1 MEFIKTPVK
10 GMPEYLPADMDIRE
24 TVTRE
29 IKDTYR
35 NYGFSLIETPAVEHI
50 ENLTSKQG
58 GENEQLI
65 FKILK
70 RGEKLNEAV
79 AKGSEKLADS
89 GLRYDLT
96 VPLARFYANNIS
108 QLPNPF
114 KAMQIGPSWRAD
126 RPQKGRFR
134 QFTQCDI
141 DVLGDPT
148 SMAEIELISATADM
162 LSRLKLGKFKIR
174 LNDRRLLRGM
184 ALSCGMPEDQLDT
197 VFIILD
203 KMDKIGLDGV
213 KRMLIGHGLQ
223 PESVEQY
230 CSLFESTDKLTDM
243 YFLNKNNIDKF
254 IDKETV
260 PNLNYISRMV
270 KGTLGEEG
278 TIVFDPTLVR
288 GMSYYTGPIFE
299 IELEKFHLSV
309 AGGGRYDKMIGK
321 YLGKSVPACGFSI
334 GLERIIT
341 VIKDNNIE
349 VGKQGNGI
357 GILIEEGLSED
368 KMTET
373 LQTANKMRQEGKRV
387 LVSYRNKNAK
397 HQKNQ
402 LTSLGYSRFIDV
414 FRNRE

>member
-10 GMPEYLPADMDIRE
+10 GMPEYLPSDMEIRE
-24 TVTRE
+24 NVIRQ

-70 RGEKLNEAV
+70 RGEKLNEAITQ
-79 AKGSEKLADS
+79 GSENLADS

-114 KAMQIGPSWRAD
+114 KAMQIGSSWRAD

-141 DVLGDPT
+141 DILGDAT
-148 SMAEIELISATADM
+148 SLAEIELISATANM
-162 LSRLKLGKFKIR
+162 LSRLQLGKFKIR

-184 ALSCGMPEDQLDT
+184 ALSCDMPEDQLDAI
-197 VFIILD
+197 FIILD

-213 KRMLIGHGLQ
+213 KHMLIGHGLP
-223 PESVEQY
+223 PESVEKY
-230 CSLFESTDKLTDM
+230 CTLFENPEKLTNM
-243 YFLNKNNIDKF
+243 YFLNKNSIDKH

-260 PNLNYISRMV
+260 PNLNYISSMV
-270 KGTLGEEG
+270 KGTLDEEG
-278 TIVFDPTLVR
+278 SIIFDPTLVR

-334 GLERIIT
+334 GLERIIS

-349 VGKQGNGI
+349 VGKQSEGI

-368 KMTET
+368 KMIET
-373 LQTANKMRQEGKRV
+373 LQAANRMRQEGKRV
-387 LVSYRNKNAK
+387 LVSYRNKNTK

-402 LTSLGYSRFIDV
+402 LNLLGYSQFIDI
-414 FRNRE
+414 FRSR